1 MKIVSLLFALMLTG
15 CGVIPTQ
22 QVQGSDGR
30 TWTWIAP
37 LPSGDGY
44 ATSRSAG
51 VITYQGTVNGR
62 GYSVSS
68 FR

>member
-1 MKIVSLLFALMLTG
+1 MRYLILFLAVQLTA

-22 QVQGSDGR
+22 EVKGSDGR

-44 ATSRSAG
+44 ATGRSAG
-51 VITYQGTVNGR
+51 VTYYQGTVNGR
-62 GYSVSS
+62 GYTVSS